1 MKENMK
7 YIQLNNVF
15 LIIASLIV
23 GYYNIWIGL
32 VMAVM
37 CVISVRK
44 QIIEKQKYD
53 EKMDSYVETFNMTMD
68 YKTRQSI
75 SNLNLPL
82 CMCNTEGII
91 IWYNKRFSEMIGK
104 KGLLGTV

>member
-44 QIIEKQKYD
+44 QIIEKQK
-53 EKMDSYVETFNMTMD
+53 SL
-68 YKTRQSI
+68 Q
-75 SNLNLPL
+75 
-82 CMCNTEGII
+82 II
-91 IWYNKRFSEMIGK
+91 HF
-104 KGLLGTV
+104 